1 MPRLIHLNG
10 PPGVGKSTVA
20 QMYADRHPGV
30 LNLDTD
36 QVVSLIGGWKD
47 NFWETLKPARILA
60 ISMVET
66 HLRTG
71 HDVVMPQLVTAP
83 DEIEG
88 FETAVHRSGA
98 EYREVVLLAEK
109 QQALDRFACRAASG
123 DPAHHRHIDEIVA
136 RSGGPALLSRIHDQL
151 TEFLRGRP
159 DCAVVYTDGRDPQ
172 QTYDAVSVV
181 LADPDQAR
189 EPSRATTALRGPV
202 GVGIDRVDELAVDD
216 LRQSQS

>member
-1 MPRLIHLNG
+1 
-10 PPGVGKSTVA
+10 
-20 QMYADRHPGV
+20 MYADRHPGV

-36 QVVSLIGGWKD
+36 KVVSLIGGWKD
-47 NFWETLKPARILA
+47 NFWETLKPARLLA

-109 QQALDRFACRAASG
+109 QQALDRFAGRAASG

-136 RSGGPALLSRIHDQL
+136 RSGGPALLDRIHDQL
-151 TEFLRGRP
+151 TEFLHGRP
-159 DCAVVYTDGRDPQ
+159 GCAVVYTDGRGPE
-172 QTYDAVSVV
+172 QTYDAVTVV
-181 LADPDQAR
+181 LADLDQAA
-189 EPSRATTALRGPV
+189 EPARVTTALRESVGLGP
-202 GVGIDRVDELAVDD
+202 DRVDELTADV
-216 LRQSQS
+216 LRQAQS